1 MNRSLYRTRI
11 KFCGM
16 TRAGDIRLAGELGV
30 DAVGF
35 IFAHGSPRRVAPAEA
50 RAMRQATAPMVDV
63 VALFRNNSKEE
74 VREVVRTVR
83 PTLLQFHGEE
93 DDAFCRSFNLPYLKA
108 VPMGST
114 GVNGEDANARTLQL
128 AYPNT
133 AGFLFDSHAPGAG
146 GGTGKTFDWSRLPTG
161 LHRPFLLAGGINADN
176 VFDAI
181 VATLPWGWM
190 SPAVWSWRPASRTG
204 TRCASSSKKCGGRIV
219 TRCREFREL
228 GIVIGESEL
237 AARSVAVEGSIPP

>member
-1 MNRSLYRTRI
+1 
-11 KFCGM
+11 
-16 TRAGDIRLAGELGV
+16 
-30 DAVGF
+30 
-35 IFAHGSPRRVAPAEA
+35 
-50 RAMRQATAPMVDV
+50 MRQATAPMVDV

-108 VPMGST
+108 IPMGST
-114 GVNGEDANARTLQL
+114 GMNGEDANARTLQL

-161 LHRPFLLAGGINADN
+161 LHRPFLLAGGITADN

-181 VATLPWGWM
+181 VATLPWG
-190 SPAVWSWRPASRTG
+190 VDV
-204 TRCASSSKKCGGRIV
+204 SSGV
-219 TRCREFREL
+219 
-228 GIVIGESEL
+228 EL
-237 AARSVAVEGSIPP
+237 APGIRTAT